1 MSENDKP
8 NQFSRGKQSED
19 EPYFV
24 EIPAEQKS
32 PEWERIPSGYDPM
45 GKIHL
50 RGRAMRS
57 LSGGRIPWWVLISG
71 WVIFGALGLYVLI
84 AAVASRSWTMLL
96 PLVLAAIP
104 LLILWRGTRSKLSRP
119 NHRRR

>member
-8 NQFSRGKQSED
+8 ERLAGNEPSEG
-19 EPYFV
+19 EGYFV

-32 PEWERIPSGYDPM
+32 PNRERIPSGYDPM
-45 GKIHL
+45 GEIHL

-71 WVIFGALGLYVLI
+71 WVIFGAFALYVLI
-84 AAVASRSWTMLL
+84 IAVVSRSWTML
-96 PLVLAAIP
+96 PALVLIAIL
-104 LLILWRGTRSKLSRP
+104 LLILWRGTRSKLSSSKQ
-119 NHRRR
+119 RRR